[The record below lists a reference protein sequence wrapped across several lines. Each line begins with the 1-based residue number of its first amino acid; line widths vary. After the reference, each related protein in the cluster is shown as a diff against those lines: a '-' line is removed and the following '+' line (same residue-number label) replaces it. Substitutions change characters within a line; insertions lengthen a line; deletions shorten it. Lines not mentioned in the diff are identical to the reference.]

1 MSLAKLRAMITANL
15 DTYLAHEH
23 DERAL
28 SSLDFQSQINLLK
41 VEASELAVATVMSAM
56 RACGLSGYRNDGDF
70 TVGRH
75 LRDVLSAP
83 IMINNDRILA
93 NIATASLMSGV
104 PAGLARLNKH
114 RIRGRPNMNIA
125 VRTASPESQPAD
137 PLDHLADRLFHKMG
151 TDGVYARTALYED
164 MVERLAALI
173 TRNREPGTEV
183 MRFPPVMN
191 RGQLEKSGYLKSFP
205 NLLGCVCGLHGTERE
220 INSAVSRFDAGGD
233 WTTSLSP
240 ADLVLSPAACYP
252 VYPIA
257 AARGALPA
265 GGLRFDVAADC
276 FRANRRAISTGCS
289 RSGCAN
295 MSASAAP
302 RTSPISASAGWCARK
317 ASPAISASPSRSTMP
332 AIPSSVASAR

>member
-1 MSLAKLRAMITANL
+1 MN
-15 DTYLAHEH
+15 
-23 DERAL
+23 
-28 SSLDFQSQINLLK
+28 
-41 VEASELAVATVMSAM
+41 VA
-56 RACGLSGYRNDGDF
+56 
-70 TVGRH
+70 
-75 LRDVLSAP
+75 
-83 IMINNDRILA
+83 I
-93 NIATASLMSGV
+93 
-104 PAGLARLNKH
+104 
-114 RIRGRPNMNIA
+114 
-125 VRTASPESQPAD
+125 RTAAPETVLQPVD

-164 MVERLAALI
+164 MVERLAELI
-173 TRNREPGTEV
+173 TRHREANTEV

-257 AARGALPA
+257 AARGPLPT

-276 FRANRRAISTGCS
+276 FRAEPSRHLDRLQSFRMREYVCIGSPDDVSDFRERWMVRAQAIARDLGLSFKVDYASDPFFGRVGQMKAVSQKQQSLKFELLIPLRSQEQPTACMSFNYHRDHFGLAWNLRTAAGEMAHTGCVAFGIDRLALALFARHGLEPTKWP
-289 RSGCAN
+289 RSVREALALN
-295 MSASAAP
+295 D
-302 RTSPISASAGWCARK
+302 
-317 ASPAISASPSRSTMP
+317 
-332 AIPSSVASAR
+332 